1 MKPIRDLRIDGKPFS
16 VVEENIVLRL
26 NGAGTG
32 FITINDTD
40 DKTPLRGRSVE
51 LSIGYNDQ
59 PVKWFS
65 GYVENDSRTGK
76 GLRKLMVREAA
87 AILQYPLN
95 VSMQHPTLKQV
106 AKHIEDNTGLR
117 VQLPDAD
124 YTTTP
129 IPHMTHNGNGYQ
141 LMTLIGR
148 AFNIPDYVWYPSIDG
163 IIYAGSFADCRF
175 AKRPVQL
182 PVEITKDDHGANGW
196 TVQTIPMIRPGVVMN
211 GHRISQVQLQGDS
224 MIISWSDGRQSP
236 MQRQV
241 ETLYPELGNK
251 THLPCMGRVIAPT
264 ENTTQG
270 DLHDEFR
277 PRYAVNV
284 QPLDENGNPAK
295 DTPVYNAVPVPVP
308 MAGSESGLFQYPP
321 AGTLVTLAHVD
332 GRPDKP
338 VITGTHAHGQ
348 SLPDIKP
355 GEQLQQQRAE
365 VFQRVHTDGTWQ
377 RETDQAIREKSTDR
391 TIENTTETRT
401 STTRNVTVKAN
412 STMTVLGTHKLMSGH
427 VQHIADGDYAVAAT
441 DKLLQHA
448 DSAELDVTK
457 TWTTTAQNATHNVAQ
472 TLEEKIGQIK
482 KSVAGQMQQIIA
494 PQVWFGSST
503 INTLNL
509 MLELCDT
516 VQQLAQ
522 QTAQHTH
529 TNNGSSQPTNS
540 GSISATASK
549 AGDLKAKY
557 SAVIKQ

>member
-65 GYVENDSRTGK
+65 GYVENDSRTGR

-148 AFNIPDYVWYPSIDG
+148 AFSIPDYVWYPSVDG
-163 IIYAGSFADCRF
+163 IVYIGSFADCRF

-251 THLPCMGRVIAPT
+251 THLPRMGRVIAPT

-365 VFQRVHTDGTWQ
+365 VFQRVHTDGSWQ

-427 VQHIADGDYAVAAT
+427 AQHIADGDYAVAAT

>member
-1 MKPIRDLRIDGKPFS
+1 MKPVRDLRIDGKPFS

-40 DKTPLRGRSVE
+40 DSTPLRGKSVD

-59 PVKWFS
+59 PVRWFS
-65 GYVENDSRTGK
+65 GYVESDSRTGK

-95 VSMQHPTLKQV
+95 ISMQHPTLKQV

-141 LMTLIGR
+141 LIALLGR
-148 AFNIPDYVWYPSIDG
+148 AFSIPDYVWYPSVDG
-163 IIYAGSFADCRF
+163 IIYVGSFADCRF

-196 TVQTIPMIRPGVVMN
+196 TIQTIPVMRPGVVMN
-211 GHRISQVQLQGDS
+211 GHRINQVQLQGDS

-236 MQRQV
+236 VQRQI

-251 THLPCMGRVIAPT
+251 THLPRMGRVISPT

-284 QPLDENGNPAK
+284 QPLDESGNPAK
-295 DTPVYNAVPVPVP
+295 DTPVYNAVPIPVP

-338 VITGTHAHGQ
+338 IITGTHASGQ

-401 STTRNVTVKAN
+401 SITRNVTVKAN

-427 VQHIADGDYAVAAT
+427 IQHIADGDYAVAAT
-441 DKLLQHA
+441 KKLLQHA

-457 TWTTTAQNATHNVAQ
+457 TWTTTAQNSTHNVAQ

-509 MLELCDT
+509 MLDLCDT

-522 QTAQHTH
+522 LTAQHTH

>member
-1 MKPIRDLRIDGKPFS
+1 
-16 VVEENIVLRL
+16 
-26 NGAGTG
+26 
-32 FITINDTD
+32 
-40 DKTPLRGRSVE
+40 
-51 LSIGYNDQ
+51 
-59 PVKWFS
+59 
-65 GYVENDSRTGK
+65 
-76 GLRKLMVREAA
+76 
-87 AILQYPLN
+87 
-95 VSMQHPTLKQV
+95 
-106 AKHIEDNTGLR
+106 
-117 VQLPDAD
+117 
-124 YTTTP
+124 
-129 IPHMTHNGNGYQ
+129 
-141 LMTLIGR
+141 
-148 AFNIPDYVWYPSIDG
+148 
-163 IIYAGSFADCRF
+163 
-175 AKRPVQL
+175 
-182 PVEITKDDHGANGW
+182 
-196 TVQTIPMIRPGVVMN
+196 
-211 GHRISQVQLQGDS
+211 
-224 MIISWSDGRQSP
+224 
-236 MQRQV
+236 MQRQI

-251 THLPCMGRVIAPT
+251 THLPRMGRVISPT

-295 DTPVYNAVPVPVP
+295 DTPVYNAVPIPVP

-338 VITGTHAHGQ
+338 IITGTHASGQ

-365 VFQRVHTDGTWQ
+365 VFQRVHTDGSWQ

-427 VQHIADGDYAVAAT
+427 IQHIADGDYAVAAT
-441 DKLLQHA
+441 KKLIQHA
-448 DSAELDVTK
+448 DSAELDVTHQWQ
-457 TWTTTAQNATHNVAQ
+457 TSTENATHNVAQ
-472 TLEEKIGQIK
+472 ILEEKIGQIK
-482 KSVAGQMQQIIA
+482 KSVAGQMQQIVA

-503 INTLNL
+503 INTLSL

-522 QTAQHTH
+522 LTAQHTH
-529 TNNGSSQPTNS
+529 TSNGSSPPTNS
-540 GSISATASK
+540 GSISATAST

>member
-1 MKPIRDLRIDGKPFS
+1 M
-16 VVEENIVLRL
+16 EENIVLRL

-40 DKTPLRGRSVE
+40 DSTPLRGKSVD

-59 PVKWFS
+59 PVRWFS
-65 GYVENDSRTGK
+65 GYVESDSRTGK

-95 VSMQHPTLKQV
+95 ISMQHPTLKQV

-117 VQLPDAD
+117 VQLLDAD

-141 LMTLIGR
+141 LIALLGR
-148 AFNIPDYVWYPSIDG
+148 AFSIPDYVWYPSVDG
-163 IIYAGSFADCRF
+163 IIYVGSFADCRF

-196 TVQTIPMIRPGVVMN
+196 TIQTIPVMRPGVVMN
-211 GHRISQVQLQGDS
+211 GHRINQVQLQGDS

-236 MQRQV
+236 VQRQI

-251 THLPCMGRVIAPT
+251 THLPRMGRVISPT

-284 QPLDENGNPAK
+284 QPLDESGNPEK
-295 DTPVYNAVPVPVP
+295 DTPVYNAVPIPVP

-338 VITGTHAHGQ
+338 IITGTHASGQ

-427 VQHIADGDYAVAAT
+427 IQHIADGDYAVAAT
-441 DKLLQHA
+441 KKLLQHA

-509 MLELCDT
+509 MLDLCDT

-522 QTAQHTH
+522 LTAQHTH

>member
-1 MKPIRDLRIDGKPFS
+1 MKPIRDLRINGKPYP

-59 PVKWFS
+59 PVRWFS

-141 LMTLIGR
+141 LMALIGR
-148 AFNIPDYVWYPSIDG
+148 AFSIPDYVWYPSVDG

-182 PVEITKDDHGANGW
+182 PVEITKDDHGVNGW

-251 THLPCMGRVIAPT
+251 THLPRMGRVIAPT

-365 VFQRVHTDGTWQ
+365 VFQRVHTDGSWQ

-427 VQHIADGDYAVAAT
+427 IQHIADGDYAVAAT
-441 DKLLQHA
+441 KKLLQHA

-457 TWTTTAQNATHNVAQ
+457 TWTTTAQNATHNVTQ

-509 MLELCDT
+509 MLDLCDT

-522 QTAQHTH
+522 LTAQHTH

-557 SAVIKQ
+557 SSVIKQ

>member
-1 MKPIRDLRIDGKPFS
+1 MKPIRDLRINGKPYP

-40 DKTPLRGRSVE
+40 DSNPLRGKSVD

-95 VSMQHPTLKQV
+95 ASMQHPTLKQV
-106 AKHIEDNTGLR
+106 AKHIENNTGLR

-129 IPHMTHNGNGYQ
+129 IPHLTHNGNGYQ
-141 LMTLIGR
+141 LMALIGR
-148 AFNIPDYVWYPSIDG
+148 AFSIPDYVWYPSIDG

-251 THLPCMGRVIAPT
+251 THLPRMGRVIAPT

-284 QPLDENGNPAK
+284 QPLDEDGNPAK

-338 VITGTHAHGQ
+338 VITGTHANGQ

-365 VFQRVHTDGTWQ
+365 VFQRVHTDGSWQ

-441 DKLLQHA
+441 KKLLQHA

-509 MLELCDT
+509 MLDLCDT

-522 QTAQHTH
+522 LTAQHTH

-540 GSISATASK
+540 GSISAIASK

>member
-1 MKPIRDLRIDGKPFS
+1 MKPIRDLRINGKPYP

-40 DKTPLRGRSVE
+40 YKTPLRGRSVE

-59 PVKWFS
+59 PVRWFS

-148 AFNIPDYVWYPSIDG
+148 AFNIPDYVWYPSVDG
-163 IIYAGSFADCRF
+163 IVYVGSFADCRF

-251 THLPCMGRVIAPT
+251 THLPRMGRVIAPT

-365 VFQRVHTDGTWQ
+365 VFQRVHTDGSWQ

-427 VQHIADGDYAVAAT
+427 IQHIADGDYAVAAT
-441 DKLLQHA
+441 KKLLQHA
-448 DSAELDVTK
+448 DSAELDVTHQWQ
-457 TWTTTAQNATHNVAQ
+457 TSAENATHNVAQ
-472 TLEEKIGQIK
+472 VLEEKIGQIK

-509 MLELCDT
+509 MLDLCDT

-522 QTAQHTH
+522 LTAQHTH

>member
-1 MKPIRDLRIDGKPFS
+1 M
-16 VVEENIVLRL
+16 EENIVLRL

>member
-40 DKTPLRGRSVE
+40 DSNPLRGKSVD

-106 AKHIEDNTGLR
+106 AKHIEDNTGLH
-117 VQLPDAD
+117 VQLPDAE

-141 LMTLIGR
+141 LMNLIGR

-251 THLPCMGRVIAPT
+251 THLPRMGRVIAPT

-365 VFQRVHTDGTWQ
+365 VFQRVHTDGSWQ

-427 VQHIADGDYAVAAT
+427 IQHIADGDYAVAAT
-441 DKLLQHA
+441 KKLLQHA

-509 MLELCDT
+509 MLDLCDT

-522 QTAQHTH
+522 LTAQHTH

>member
-1 MKPIRDLRIDGKPFS
+1 MKPIRNLSIDGKPYP
-16 VVEENIVLRL
+16 VVEENIMLRL
-26 NGAGTG
+26 SGAGTG
-32 FITINDTD
+32 FITINAADND
-40 DKTPLRGRSVE
+40 PPLRGKSVE
-51 LSIGYNDQ
+51 LSIGYNDR

-65 GYVENDSRTGK
+65 GYVESDSRTGK

-124 YTTTP
+124 YATTP
-129 IPHMTHNGNGYQ
+129 IPHLTHNGNGYQ
-141 LMTLIGR
+141 LMALIGR
-148 AFNIPDYVWYPSIDG
+148 AFGIPDYVWYPSIDG

-175 AKRPVQL
+175 ARRPVQL
-182 PVEITKDDHGANGW
+182 PVEITRGDHGANGW
-196 TVQTIPMIRPGVVMN
+196 TIQTIPMMRPGVVMN
-211 GHRISQVQLQGDS
+211 GHRINQVQLQGDS
-224 MIISWSDGRQSP
+224 MIVSWSDGRQSP
-236 MQRQV
+236 AQRQA

-251 THLPCMGRVIAPT
+251 THLPRMGRIIAPT
-264 ENTTQG
+264 EHTTLG
-270 DLHDEFR
+270 DLHDPFR

-284 QPLDENGNPAK
+284 QLLDENGNPAK

-308 MAGSESGLFQYPP
+308 MAGSESGMFQYPP
-321 AGTLVTLAHVD
+321 AGTLVTLAHID

-338 VITGTHAHGQ
+338 IITGTHAHGQ

-365 VFQRVHTDGTWQ
+365 VFQRVHTDGSWQ

-427 VQHIADGDYAVAAT
+427 IQHIADGDYAVAAT
-441 DKLLQHA
+441 KKLMQHA
-448 DSAELDVTK
+448 ESAELDVTK
-457 TWTTTAQNATHNVAQ
+457 AWTTTAQNATHNVAQ
-472 TLEEKIGQIK
+472 TLEEKIGQIR
-482 KSVAGQMQQIIA
+482 KSVAGQLQQITA

-509 MLELCDT
+509 MLDLCDT

-522 QTAQHTH
+522 QTAQHNH
-529 TNNGSSQPTNS
+529 TSYGTSVPTNS
-540 GSISATASK
+540 GSISATAAT
-549 AGDLKAKY
+549 AGNLKEKY
-557 SAVIKQ
+557 STVIKQ